1 MGLPTVEQLTGAIAA
16 QVEADDVEVAGPAA
30 QALALV
36 GQLVGDRAA
45 ELPDPIGLQACVDVG
60 AELHYRRKI
69 RHGIVQL
76 GDPEG
81 GVQAVKVNRDPAA
94 VAHPL
99 LRPWIGPGIA

>member
-36 GQLVGDRAA
+36 
-45 ELPDPIGLQACVDVG
+45 GLQACVDVG